1 MAIREW
7 DFRPVDQ
14 NGNPKPTRQQEAK
27 GREYAQKLAK
37 AGRNVLALSKKVD
50 GKTCPNCKTHGPIEI
65 KEQRFELQFHPDAQ
79 FGYLP
84 VSCTLCGATWEMH
97 YTLSSIE
104 NLQLDEGE

>member
-50 GKTCPNCKTHGPIEI
+50 GKTCPNRKTHGPFEI
-65 KEQRFELQFHPDAQ
+65 RDNRFERIF
-79 FGYLP
+79 FSTGYLP
-84 VSCTLCGATWEMH
+84 ASCTRCGATWELH

-104 NLQLDEGE
+104 NLELDEGE